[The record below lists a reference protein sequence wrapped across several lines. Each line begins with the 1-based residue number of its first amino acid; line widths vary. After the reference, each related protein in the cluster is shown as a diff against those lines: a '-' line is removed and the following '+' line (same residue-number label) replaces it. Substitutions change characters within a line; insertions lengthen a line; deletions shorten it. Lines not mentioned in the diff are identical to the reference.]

1 MYPLLLHFYIIAIY
15 IYYHIFQSWQLSL
28 WPTCQA
34 FSTTL
39 GRWSRGVPWHPL
51 VGRGNGW
58 FLATPGPFRIFGWA
72 LSSLETHLDAH
83 GSWLFPIRNVL
94 SNGEYFTVM
103 LVFTWTGLVWQL
115 VNLSLCTFP
124 KKVPFCCLEMWNSSW
139 KRYLEEWSKEFRKCD
154 FGSFL
159 KNEHMT
165 YMSQVDMIDM
175 KIWQGL
181 ITLKSAWLTDFL

>member
-1 MYPLLLHFYIIAIY
+1 MTHTIYTLLLHFHIIAIY
-15 IYYHIFQSWQLSL
+15 IYYHIFQSWRLSL

-83 GSWLFPIRNVL
+83 GSWLFPIRNAL
-94 SNGEYFTVM
+94 SNGEYITVM
-103 LVFTWTGLVWQL
+103 LVFMWTGLAWQL

-124 KKVPFCCLEMWNSSW
+124 KKKVPFCCLEMWNSSW
-139 KRYLEEWSKEFRKCD
+139 
-154 FGSFL
+154 
-159 KNEHMT
+159 T
-165 YMSQVDMIDM
+165 
-175 KIWQGL
+175 
-181 ITLKSAWLTDFL
+181 